1 MTTKSADIARG
12 ASIDTAH
19 ETMQQLR
26 VEPDAATRRGEARG
40 LLLEGP
46 RGPGPDRNSEP
57 DSTDKPAALLRRPPG
72 VWVKQPMT
80 A

>member
-1 MTTKSADIARG
+1 MTMKSADIACG

-19 ETMQQLR
+19 EAKEQLR
-26 VEPDAATRRGEARG
+26 VEPDAAVPRSEPRGV
-40 LLLEGP
+40 LLEGP
-46 RGPGPDRNSEP
+46 RGPDPDRNGEP

-72 VWVKQPMT
+72 VWVKRPMT

>member
-1 MTTKSADIARG
+1 MTTNSADIARG

-19 ETMQQLR
+19 ETMEHLR
-26 VEPDAATRRGEARG
+26 VEPDAAARRGEPRG
-40 LLLEGP
+40 VLLERP
-46 RGPGPDRNSEP
+46 RGPGPDRNDEP

-72 VWVKQPMT
+72 VWVKRPMT